1 MHTSLIVIKYED
13 RREDKPSPDEVST
26 FSCFYNYCDSV
37 SEYKDDEM
45 KSAEMRDIISLLDD
59 LNQSVRDGRKFK
71 FDREGFNLELL
82 NKANELGVRDT
93 DLFKDALKKTGRA
106 YPVAY
111 GYSGSVF
118 RNLYEFLD
126 EIAEDGRSYE
136 IVDIYNVHI

>member
-1 MHTSLIVIKYED
+1 MHTSLIVIKYKD
-13 RREDKPSPDEVST
+13 RREDKPTPDEVSE
-26 FSCFYNYCDSV
+26 FRNFFNYCDFV
-37 SEYKDDEM
+37 SEYSDERM
-45 KSAEMRDIISLLDD
+45 KFVEMTSTTNLLEG
-59 LNQSVRDGRKFK
+59 LNQKMHDFNVFK
-71 FDREGFNLELL
+71 FDRQGF
-82 NKANELGVRDT
+82 ELGLLDISYELEVKDT
-93 DLFKDALKKTGRA
+93 DSFKDVLKKTSKD

>member
-37 SEYKDDEM
+37 SEYKDDEI
-45 KSAEMRDIISLLDD
+45 KSAEMRDIIYLLND
-59 LNQSVRDGRKFK
+59 LNQKVRDGCKFE
-71 FDREGFNLELL
+71 FDRQGF
-82 NKANELGVRDT
+82 ELGLLDISYELEVKDT
-93 DLFKDALKKTGRA
+93 DSFKDVLKKTSKD